1 VPAGDVKERLLG
13 RWLTQENEQNS
24 QRRAMTNVYLP
35 QTTPYQPQYQPQFQP
50 AYIPQLQTQG
60 PLGYSQ
66 TRGEKANEIAT
77 QIVPS
82 ALFLGL
88 QGLEAAQIAGTA
100 GTVSSI
106 GAASSTV
113 SGTAAAAS
121 TGAAT
126 TAAATSW
133 LGTAASG
140 MSVVGGIIG
149 AMNIAMNWGKST
161 PAQGAASG
169 TAVGA
174 AIGTAIFP
182 GPGTAIGAAVGLVVG
197 GCLGAIRAGKHKD
210 QIVRDRVRD
219 VLVQNN
225 VLDSNYGLTLAD
237 GSTYNMGRD
246 GGKKSDLGGFRPY
259 EVNFNNPLADYAVS
273 WVNPLVD
280 LMFPGNQKIKIDFS
294 GYFANAALSNAK
306 DLDGV
311 RANIAAFMQRMGIN
325 DEQLAQAIIQRAQAG
340 QIPGDVAQ
348 AFLNGINERLN
359 PDFQLPTQT
368 TQEPQAT
375 QELSAELSA

>member
-1 VPAGDVKERLLG
+1 
-13 RWLTQENEQNS
+13 
-24 QRRAMTNVYLP
+24 MTNVYLP

-50 AYIPQLQTQG
+50 AYAPAPQSQG
-60 PLGYSQ
+60 QGQLGYTQ
-66 TRGEKANEIAT
+66 TRGEKTNEIAT
-77 QIVPS
+77 QIAPS
-82 ALFLGL
+82 ALYLGL
-88 QGLEAAQIAGTA
+88 QGWQAAQAAGAA
-100 GTVSSI
+100 GTVASV
-106 GAASSTV
+106 GAASGAA

-121 TGAAT
+121 TSAAT
-126 TAAATSW
+126 TASIA
-133 LGTAASG
+133 GTAASS
-140 MSVVGGIIG
+140 MTVVGGVIG
-149 AMNIAMNWGKST
+149 AINIAMNWGKST
-161 PAQGAASG
+161 PAQGATSG
-169 TAVGA
+169 AAVGA
-174 AIGTAIFP
+174 AIGTMVCP
-182 GPGTAIGAAVGLVVG
+182 GAGTAIGAAIGMVVG
-197 GCLGAIRAGKHKD
+197 GCIGAIRAGKHKD
-210 QIVRDRVRD
+210 QMVRDQVRD

-237 GSTYNMGRD
+237 GSTYDMGRD

-259 EVNFNNPLADYAVS
+259 EVNFKNPLADYAVS

-325 DEQLAQAIIQRAQAG
+325 DQQLAQAIIQRAQAG

-359 PDFQLPTQT
+359 ASFQPAPQAAQQEVVTQQPKA
-368 TQEPQAT
+368 QEPAAT
-375 QELSAELSA
+375 LRA